1 MIAAMSLAKNSMVD
15 LRYKLNRIQRWQ
27 PVIGLLEAIRF
38 EWLWSLQLPSV
49 SIAVP
54 GYPQRFTL
62 RKGGS
67 DIAVFE
73 TVFVERELDVYLP
86 QAPQLIMDGGAN
98 IGLTTAFYAHRYPQ
112 AKIVAIEPSSD
123 NCDVLR
129 KNCAAFDNVSIVE
142 GGLWT
147 NSGYLRLA
155 NPTAE
160 AWGFQ
165 CEPAPAGS
173 EGSFPAYSVDRL
185 IDDSGVGVCDLMK
198 LDIEGAE
205 EQLFES
211 ASWLQRVN
219 AILVEVHGEA
229 ADRAIKS
236 ACSEQDFEY
245 SMLGEKLMITRKA
258 LLSVGR

>member
-1 MIAAMSLAKNSMVD
+1 MVD
-15 LRYKLNRIQRWQ
+15 LQYKLNRIQRWQ
-27 PVIGLLEAIRF
+27 TVVGLLEAMKF
-38 EWLWSLQLPSV
+38 ELLWSLSLPRV
-49 SIAVP
+49 QIRVP
-54 GYPQRFTL
+54 GYPQRFSL

-67 DIAVFE
+67 DISVFE
-73 TVFVERELDVYLP
+73 TVFVEQELNAYLP
-86 QAPQLIMDGGAN
+86 QSPRLIIDGGAN

-112 AKIVAIEPSSD
+112 ARIIAVEPSAE
-123 NCDVLR
+123 NCDCLR
-129 KNCAAFDNVSIVE
+129 KNCASFKNISVVE

-147 NSGYLRLA
+147 SSGYLRLA

-160 AWGFQ
+160 AWSFQ
-165 CEPAPAGS
+165 CEPAIAGS

-185 IDDSGVGVCDLMK
+185 IDDSGIATCDLMK
-198 LDIEGAE
+198 LDVEGAE
-205 EQLFES
+205 EQLFDS

-258 LLSVGR
+258 LLNVGR